1 MSYDD
6 LIQAGPRSDSEVV
19 ASRITVTLVLREL
32 VRPVVAAPKPEMHKL
47 ATVNPKR
54 DRDVY
59 LCKLSR
65 QTRVTEKPRALAQAR
80 HRRVRSRR
88 HPCDASGV
96 AAIGRPRSA
105 RIYAAAVTVLI
116 APLFR
121 PTADILPRPPEF
133 PIARQV
139 STVNSPGRESHVE

>member
-6 LIQAGPRSDSEVV
+6 LIQAGPRPDSEVV

-47 ATVNPKR
+47 ATANPKR

-65 QTRVTEKPRALAQAR
+65 QAGVTEKPRALAQA
-80 HRRVRSRR
+80 S
-88 HPCDASGV
+88 S
-96 AAIGRPRSA
+96 SA
-105 RIYAAAVTVLI
+105 RTLSPPPLRCFRRCRNRTTSFRSDVLL
-116 APLFR
+116 PL
-121 PTADILPRPPEF
+121 
-133 PIARQV
+133 
-139 STVNSPGRESHVE
+139 